1 MYLKPHHLEPLLKR
15 HFRDYVFLLS
25 IAGIIVLLDQISK
38 YLVRT
43 LIPLQSSWTP
53 WPWMLEYARIVHW
66 QNTGAAFGMFAGW
79 GIVFTV
85 LAIIV
90 SIAILYY
97 YPLIPKEDT
106 LIRFAMCLQLGGA
119 LGNLVDRLTRGYVT
133 DFISLGN
140 FAVFNVADASITVG
154 TILLILGM
162 WLKERKVAA
171 AKQQADSSQP
181 PSNSEHSSQAMPEEA
196 KGE

>member
-1 MYLKPHHLEPLLKR
+1 MYSQSYHSEPLLKR
-15 HFRDYVFLLS
+15 HFRDYTYLLS
-25 IAGIIVLLDQISK
+25 IAGIIVLLDQVSK

-43 LIPLQSSWTP
+43 FLPLQSSWTP
-53 WPWMLEYARIVHW
+53 WPWLIEYARIVHW
-66 QNTGAAFGMFAGW
+66 QNTGAAFGMFAGL
-79 GIVFTV
+79 GAVFTV

-90 SIAILYY
+90 SIAIIYY
-97 YPLIPKEDT
+97 FPLIPREDR
-106 LIRFAMCLQLGGA
+106 LIRFAMGLQLGGA

-171 AKQQADSSQP
+171 AKLQAGPTQS
-181 PSNSEHSSQAMPEEA
+181 PSNPENSSQAVPEEV